1 MLKSELNCEVAS
13 LKEITDRLREERI
26 RLGLTQADLAKAGG
40 LRVNAQSIYER
51 GARVPNAIYLANIA
65 KARVDVLYV
74 VTGKR
79 TPCTATHKA

>member
-1 MLKSELNCEVAS
+1 M
-13 LKEITDRLREERI
+13 KEIGDRLREERV
-26 RLGLTQADLAKAGG
+26 RLSLTQAEFATAGG

-65 KARVDVLYV
+65 KAGADILYV

-79 TPCTATHKA
+79 TSPQ